1 MLNKQATLKAILGGA
16 LLLFSAY
23 LLNID
28 TAIAQDIPSAAVHP
42 NVAIT
47 AEFPKTAAGV
57 TPDLVS
63 GRVNN
68 LKVKLHNSG
77 EQDLIVKMIV
87 GSVAE
92 VKDFTKVTHNLIPF
106 KYDKTL
112 KAHSALVLPYT
123 INITHPSRDVGLTL
137 LAEII
142 DPLSALHH
150 QIPALIYNSTVH
162 FTQPAYS
169 WFDWKLIL
177 GSMLMAGAITSI
189 IMTAMAA
196 KNKSSPKKQHEALM
210 KDKNAPTMEP
220 MDRHAVLARMK
231 ADDTPVNTTESKT
244 DNTAG
249 INIPKM
255 SAMDRYAV
263 LARMKADDGQPLPE
277 PKTKPTTTTATTEM
291 LTGGEPFGI
300 LSQMK
305 ALDGDRVD
313 EKKDRNTEPESML
326 QRAPQMAGSSADRF
340 EVLADMKAT
349 RADDVMN
356 PDKNLASTRAL

>member
-16 LLLFSAY
+16 LLLLS
-23 LLNID
+23 
-28 TAIAQDIPSAAVHP
+28 AIAQDIPSAAVHP

-63 GRVNN
+63 GRANN

-92 VKDFTKVTHNLIPF
+92 VKDFTKVTHS
-106 KYDKTL
+106 TL

-231 ADDTPVNTTESKT
+231 ADDTPANTTESKI

-249 INIPKM
+249 TNIPKM

-263 LARMKADDGQPLPE
+263 LAQMKADDGQPLPE

-305 ALDGDRVD
+305 ALDADRVD

-349 RADDVMN
+349 RGDDVMN

>member
-16 LLLFSAY
+16 LLLFS
-23 LLNID
+23 
-28 TAIAQDIPSAAVHP
+28 AIAQDIPSAAVHP

-92 VKDFTKVTHNLIPF
+92 VKDFTKVTHN
-106 KYDKTL
+106 TL